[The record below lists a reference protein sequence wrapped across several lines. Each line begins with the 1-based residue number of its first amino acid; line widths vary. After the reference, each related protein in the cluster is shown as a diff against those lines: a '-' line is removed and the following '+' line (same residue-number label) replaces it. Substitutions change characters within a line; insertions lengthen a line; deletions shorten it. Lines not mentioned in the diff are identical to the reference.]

1 MSAHGCSA
9 ALRERCDMTSGIDVW
24 NVRAGYGAVEALHDV
39 TMRFPL
45 GSVVGLL
52 GRNGAGK
59 STLMRAIAGTVP
71 ITSGQIRWQGR
82 DITRLAPHERAG
94 SGLTVI
100 PDGTNVFLDMSVQE
114 NLAVFGHGAS
124 VAPVYAAFPE
134 LEGKAEQR
142 ASTLSGGERQMLA
155 LARLLLKAGDALL
168 LDEAS
173 TGLSVGAIDRLYEV
187 IAELATP
194 QRTVVIV
201 EQYLPDIIRHADLIY
216 VLARGKVAWLGEPS
230 ELSNGSRPTALD

>member
-1 MSAHGCSA
+1 
-9 ALRERCDMTSGIDVW
+9 MTSGIDVW

-82 DITRLAPHERAG
+82 DITRLAPHERSG

-155 LARLLLKAGDALL
+155 VGRALMSEPSLLM
-168 LDEAS
+168 LDEPAAGLRLKEKQALADVLRQLRGE
-173 TGLSVGAIDRLYEV
+173 GLSIL
-187 IAELATP
+187 
-194 QRTVVIV
+194 IV
-201 EQYLPDIIRHADLIY
+201 EHDMDLVMGLVDRVVVMEFGTKLIEGTPAEVQASPAVRAAYLGTEH
-216 VLARGKVAWLGEPS
+216 
-230 ELSNGSRPTALD
+230 